1 MAGSKK
7 NGDKQSRPASLR
19 ADTEQSNLSPERD
32 AETQEAKESLISFP
46 AVPVAQRFPP
56 RRWRPIP
63 PKRYRSQQ
71 RTQQRKE
78 TVQENAQRIRQ
89 AHDQVLGSLRGLR
102 ALHTTGGAEDIA
114 QRLQV
119 TCSDNV
125 CTNLTTVSFTGT
137 QKRSRI

>member
-1 MAGSKK
+1 M
-7 NGDKQSRPASLR
+7 
-19 ADTEQSNLSPERD
+19 
-32 AETQEAKESLISFP
+32 EAKESLLSFP
-46 AVPVAQRFPP
+46 VDPVAQRFPP
-56 RRWRPIP
+56 RRWAIP
-63 PKRYRSQQ
+63 PSGDQGQCIRQSQ
-71 RTQQRKE
+71 TRKE
-78 TVQENAQRIRQ
+78 PVQEDVQRIRQ
-89 AHDQVLGSLRGLR
+89 AHHQVFGSLRGLR